1 MSPVLPVQPTT
12 NFHHEAPAAN
22 ASVAGAWTPGM
33 IGFMGLALL
42 ALFQLAHFLCVLS
55 GLKFGLQKRVCG
67 WQQSSAATS
76 H

>member
-12 NFHHEAPAAN
+12 NFDHEAPAAN

-42 ALFQLAHFLCVLS
+42 ALFQPAHFLCVLS

-67 WQQSSAATS
+67 WQQSSAATF